1 MYMVKMTYLRNAQLP
16 TVYKTKQ
23 NIRKVKHKHIF
34 FYIFLILPL
43 YTMAQGGEN
52 AFNILRLPYSHRATG
67 LGGQNISVIDDDITM
82 SMHNPALLA
91 NVSDKSMNFTYMTY
105 MSDSKVAGA
114 MFSRLFGKRSTAA
127 ISARYIDHGD
137 FDGYTEDNI
146 YTGSFSAK
154 DMEFGLLYSYLLSD
168 YWSGGVTAKF
178 IYSKYESMSSIA
190 LGVDLGVNYYDP
202 DNELSL
208 SFAIKNLGG
217 QAKAFEDRQ
226 ERMPLDIQAG
236 VTKKLSHAPIL
247 LSATFVNLN
256 RWSKDDFYN
265 ADGSEDT
272 FSEMLF
278 KHIVV
283 GADFL
288 IGQNFNLSFGY
299 NFRTGKELSIE
310 GSRWDGFTAGAGLYI
325 NKVKLGLSYGKLHA
339 SSSSILLAASYAL

>member
-1 MYMVKMTYLRNAQLP
+1 
-16 TVYKTKQ
+16 
-23 NIRKVKHKHIF
+23 
-34 FYIFLILPL
+34 
-43 YTMAQGGEN
+43 MAQGGEN
-52 AFNILRLPYSHRATG
+52 AFNILRLPYSHRAAG
-67 LGGQNISVIDDDITM
+67 LGGQNISVIDDNITM

-91 NVSDKSMNFTYMTY
+91 NVSDKTISLTYMTY

-114 MFSRLFGKRSTAA
+114 MFGKAFSERSTAA
-127 ISARYIDHGD
+127 LSARYIDHGD

-190 LGVDLGVNYYDP
+190 LGVDLGVNYYNP

-217 QAKAFEDRQ
+217 QVKAFEEKN

-236 VTKKLSHAPIL
+236 ITKRLSHAPIL
-247 LSATFVNLN
+247 LSATLVNLN
-256 RWSKDDFYN
+256 RWSKEDFYN
-265 ADGSEDT
+265 ADGSEDS
-272 FSEMLF
+272 FGDMLF
-278 KHIVV
+278 KHIVL

-288 IGQNFNLSFGY
+288 IGQNFNLSLGY
-299 NFRTGKELSIE
+299 NLRTGKELSVD
-310 GSRWDGFTAGAGLYI
+310 GSKWDGFTAGAGLHI
-325 NKVKLGLSYGKLHA
+325 NKVKLGVSYGKLHT
-339 SSSSILLAASYAL
+339 SSSSLLLDVSYAL